1 MRVYF
6 IMEHQ
11 KVIKSISNNSQE
23 VTNKNYL
30 ELLEK
35 HILLDKTIDL
45 DNKHKEWSR
54 SITD

>member
-1 MRVYF
+1 
-6 IMEHQ
+6 MEHQ
-11 KVIKSISNNSQE
+11 KVVKSISNNSKE